1 MQLDIAKDSIAGEA
15 PNGELILNKNTITTN
30 VLVNN
35 GETVILGGVFE
46 QTTTNSQTK
55 VPFLGDIPYL
65 GWLFRKD
72 TKSDD
77 KQELLI
83 FVTPRIV
90 NDSVSRNH

>member
-1 MQLDIAKDSIAGEA
+1 MKLDISKDSVSGAA
-15 PNGELILNKNTITTN
+15 PNGELILNKNNIKTN

-46 QTTTNSQTK
+46 QTTLNSQTK
-55 VPFLGDIPYL
+55 VPFFGDLPGI
-65 GWLFRKD
+65 GRLFRKD
-72 TKSDD
+72 QKSDD

-90 NDSVSRNH
+90 NDTLVRNH